1 MSTRKLLMV
10 IRVSLE
16 SLTGHKLRSFLTM
29 LGVVIGVGAVIALV
43 AVGQGAQAQVV
54 SQFASLGSNMLTVQ
68 SGSEAQFS
76 RGGLRQRVRA
86 LDSSDVDAI
95 KGLATSVALVSPEYA
110 SNNATVTYQGK
121 TTATGITG
129 VTAEYAPVR
138 SWAVSLGR
146 FVTAD
151 DDANMASV
159 AVLGQK
165 TVETLFGSATANPIG
180 ETIRI
185 NRQSYEVIGVLKA
198 KGQSGPNN
206 QDAVVM
212 IPLKTA
218 QLKLGGAGTTSLR
231 TIALQVRSAGEMDLA
246 QAQVT
251 AILRSLHGIQSGAN
265 DDFTVRNQSDI
276 VATVEQTTSTF
287 TTLLGS
293 IAAISL
299 LVGGIGI
306 MNIMLVS
313 VTERTREIG
322 VRKAVGAKRGDIL
335 VQFLVEATVLSVLGG
350 VIGVAAGVGGA
361 QLISPLLGTSKALV
375 TAQSVIM
382 ALAVSLGIGIFFGFY
397 PANRAA
403 GLNPID
409 ALRYE

>member
-1 MSTRKLLMV
+1 MSTRKLFMV
-10 IRVSLE
+10 IRVSIE

-54 SQFASLGSNMLTVQ
+54 SQFASLGANMLTVQ
-68 SGSEAQFS
+68 AGSDSQFS
-76 RGGLRQRVRA
+76 RGGLRQTVRA
-86 LDSSDVDAI
+86 LNTSDVDAI
-95 KGLATSVALVSPEYA
+95 KGLATSVALVSPEYSA
-110 SNNATVTYQGK
+110 NNATVTYQGK
-121 TTATGITG
+121 TTSTSVTG

-138 SWAVSLGR
+138 NWAVSMGR
-146 FVTAD
+146 FITAED
-151 DDANMASV
+151 DSNMASV
-159 AVLGQK
+159 AILGQK

-185 NRQSYEVIGVLKA
+185 NRQSYEVIGVLTA
-198 KGQSGPNN
+198 KGQSGPTN

-212 IPLKTA
+212 IPLHTA

-251 AILRSLHGIQSGAN
+251 AILRSLHGIQTGGN

-276 VATVEQTTSTF
+276 VATVEATTSTF

-335 VQFLVEATVLSVLGG
+335 VQFLTEATVLSVLGG
-350 VIGVAAGVGGA
+350 VIGVAAGVGAA

-375 TAQSVIM
+375 TPQSVIM

>member
-1 MSTRKLLMV
+1 MSTRKLFMV
-10 IRVSLE
+10 IRVSIE

-54 SQFASLGSNMLTVQ
+54 SQFASLGANMLTVQ
-68 SGSEAQFS
+68 AGSDSQFS
-76 RGGLRQRVRA
+76 RGGLRQTVRA
-86 LDSSDVDAI
+86 LNASDVDAI
-95 KGLATSVALVSPEYA
+95 KGLATTVALVSPEYNA
-110 SNNATVTYQGK
+110 NATVTYQGK
-121 TTATGITG
+121 TTSTSVTG

-138 SWAVSLGR
+138 NWAVSLGR
-146 FVTAD
+146 FITAED
-151 DDANMASV
+151 DTNMASV
-159 AVLGQK
+159 AILGQM
-165 TVETLFGSATANPIG
+165 TVQTLFGSATANPVG

-198 KGQSGPNN
+198 KGQSGASN
-206 QDAVVM
+206 QDNVVM
-212 IPLKTA
+212 IPLHTA
-218 QLKLGGAGTTSLR
+218 QLKLGGAGTASLR

-251 AILRSLHGIQSGAN
+251 AILNSLHGIQPGAN
-265 DDFTVRNQSDI
+265 SDFTVRNQSDI

-335 VQFLVEATVLSVLGG
+335 VQFLTEATVLSVLGG
-350 VIGVAAGVGGA
+350 VIGVAAGVGAA

-375 TAQSVIM
+375 TPQSVIM